1 MVERNFMVKDK
12 SYTHNDEYYYQI
24 VRENVRKFRKEQGL
38 TQQDLADMTEMSRE
52 YICDIEN
59 KSRNKHVTIAV
70 LGRIAEALG
79 IPIQEFFKKN

>member
-1 MVERNFMVKDK
+1 MVKDK

>member
-1 MVERNFMVKDK
+1 MIREVREKA
-12 SYTHNDEYYYQI
+12 YTHDDEHYYRL
-24 VRENVRKFRKEQGL
+24 VRENMRRLRKERGL

-59 KSRNKHVTIAV
+59 ESRGKHVTIAT

-79 IPIQEFFKKN
+79 VELGEFCGIWS

>member
-1 MVERNFMVKDK
+1 MAEDRAYIHD
-12 SYTHNDEYYYQI
+12 DEYYYEI
-24 VRENVRKFRKEQGL
+24 VRRNVQTFRNRNGL
-38 TQQDLADMTEMSRE
+38 TQQQLADMTDMSRE

-79 IPIQEFFKKN
+79 KPIGDFFVEG